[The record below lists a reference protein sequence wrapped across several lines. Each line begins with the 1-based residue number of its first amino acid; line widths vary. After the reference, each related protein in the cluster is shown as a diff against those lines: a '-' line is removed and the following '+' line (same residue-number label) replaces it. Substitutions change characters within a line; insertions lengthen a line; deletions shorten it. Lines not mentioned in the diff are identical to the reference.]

1 MRKQF
6 LVRLSN
12 WFCFL
17 KLHSL
22 KNFADVGPCRFSG
35 TKTILLLQLLPV
47 FALPSEQKYKLH
59 EGRTDMAFT
68 LKWCNFTCRH
78 RGRNFLWVCWVSW
91 SHDGNCHSIYWVQG
105 SLHVLFDFSPSIQ
118 FENFKHIEELQKY
131 YSEYSIQSSSRFI
144 CYNFLHAHTNT
155 HTLFFP

>member
-12 WFCFL
+12 WICFL
-17 KLHSL
+17 KLRSL

-47 FALPSEQKYKLH
+47 FALPSEQKCKLH

-68 LKWCNFTCRH
+68 LKWCNFTCGHGGGTFCESVELAEAMMGTAIASTRSKVVYM
-78 RGRNFLWVCWVSW
+78 FYF
-91 SHDGNCHSIYWVQG
+91 I
-105 SLHVLFDFSPSIQ
+105 FPPQ
-118 FENFKHIEELQKY
+118 FNLKI
-131 YSEYSIQSSSRFI
+131 SNI
-144 CYNFLHAHTNT
+144 
-155 HTLFFP
+155 